1 MKHCKSILGVHF
13 DDNFL
18 NMVHLKQTPSALQL
32 CNWKTEPLDEA
43 LVQDGMVLDTETIAK
58 KIQKFLKAGRQ
69 KVHKVVILL
78 SCSAV
83 RLTSSEF
90 PLQST
95 EQLKQQIEEQIAG
108 YNLFDNEEIVF
119 DYCLF
124 EKLTGTQ
131 KSQTVLEAVTS
142 RSVSDACLAIARQAG
157 LDLTAVEPAILP
169 IMNLNFNELSTEPD
183 TVSLLLAL
191 GSTSGNL
198 LVFKD
203 CLPRFCRSL
212 NTGTKNISCD
222 DDNIASLLSE
232 MKPVLGF
239 AGSLSD
245 CKPGPVILRVA
256 ANCSNEK
263 LKFIIE
269 KLEQHLPDLVVSDVN
284 CHEIKS
290 RFDIEETGT
299 NNDLPIFAFAGAL
312 TTLCQSEFTHRINL
326 VSHRS
331 LDMQKTQK
339 QISFLAKAFAAIV
352 ILSIASIQPFRTKA
366 SVVIDE
372 TASIQAAIKKTEAL
386 KQKLT
391 ELTAWNK
398 KLNQELS
405 AYIDAGRDL
414 VDIPWSQVLR
424 TIGNVRPKK
433 VRIVNIATIEP
444 PDFIITGEALNES
457 DIYRFAKE
465 LQNTNIIESA
475 EAEELKYDNSNSY
488 VMVNYRII
496 CKLHLSKAQL

>member
-1 MKHCKSILGVHF
+1 VKNYKSILGVHF

-18 NMVHLKQTPSALQL
+18 NMVHLKQTPLALRL
-32 CNWKTEPLDEA
+32 CNWKTEPLDEG
-43 LVQDGMVLDTETIAK
+43 LLQDGMVLDTETIAK
-58 KIQKFLKAGRQ
+58 KIQKYLKAGRQ
-69 KVHKVVILL
+69 KVHKVVILP

-95 EQLKQQIEEQIAG
+95 EQLKKQIEEQIAG
-108 YNLFDNEEIVF
+108 YNLFGNEEIVF

-124 EKLTGTQ
+124 EELTGTQ
-131 KSQTVLEAVTS
+131 KSQTVLETVTS
-142 RSVSDACLAIARQAG
+142 RSISDACLTIARQVG
-157 LDLTAVEPAILP
+157 LELIAVEPAILP
-169 IMNLNFNELSTEPD
+169 IMNLTFNELSTEPD

-191 GSTSGNL
+191 DSTSGSI

-203 CLPRFCRSL
+203 RLPRFCRNL
-212 NTGTKNISCD
+212 NTGTNNISCD
-222 DDNIASLLSE
+222 DDNIASLLSG

-239 AGSLSD
+239 AHSLSD
-245 CKPGPVILRVA
+245 GEPGPVVLRVA

-263 LKFIIE
+263 LNHIIE
-269 KLEQHLPDLVVSDVN
+269 KLKKHLPNLVVSDVN
-284 CHEIKS
+284 CREIKS
-290 RFDIEETGT
+290 RFDIEEADS
-299 NNDLPIFAFAGAL
+299 NDDLPIFAFAGAL
-312 TTLCQSEFTHRINL
+312 TTLCESEFTHRINL

-366 SVVIDE
+366 SAVIDE
-372 TASIQAAIKKTEAL
+372 TASIRTAIKKTEAL
-386 KQKLT
+386 EQKLT

-405 AYIDAGRDL
+405 AYLDASRDL
-414 VDIPWSQVLR
+414 VDVPWTQVLYA
-424 TIGNVRPKK
+424 IGNAKPKK

-444 PDFIITGEALNES
+444 PDFVITGEALNES

-465 LQNTNIIESA
+465 LQNTKLIESA
-475 EAEELKYDNSNSY
+475 EAEEIEYDNSNSF
-488 VMVNYRII
+488 VMVNYKII
-496 CKLHLSKAQL
+496 CKLHLPEARL